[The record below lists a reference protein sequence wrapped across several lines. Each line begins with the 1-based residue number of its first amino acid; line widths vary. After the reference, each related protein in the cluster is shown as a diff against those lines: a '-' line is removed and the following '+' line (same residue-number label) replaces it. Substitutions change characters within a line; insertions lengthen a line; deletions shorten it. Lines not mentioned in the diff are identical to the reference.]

1 MLQIAAAA
9 AADIRA
15 HAQEG
20 YPFEICGFLVG
31 KAAGDVRT
39 AAHAWRV
46 SNTWE
51 QNPEER
57 DAMFQEMANA
67 NAGASA
73 ERWLDA
79 DAGRR
84 FLVSPRDILDSM
96 KRARSLGMDLIGVY
110 HTHPN
115 HPAVPSDFDRSAAW
129 PEWSYVIVSVRE
141 GQVAEFRSWVV
152 QDEGPFTEEA
162 VTEFTHAGA

>member
-1 MLQIAAAA
+1 MLNISAAA
-9 AADIRA
+9 AADIRT
-15 HAQEG
+15 HAEEG

-31 KAAGDVRT
+31 RVEGDTRSAAE
-39 AAHAWRV
+39 AWRV
-46 SNTWE
+46 SNAWE
-51 QNPEER
+51 QDPEQR
-57 DAMFQEMANA
+57 AAMFASMEAA
-67 NAGASA
+67 GGGASA
-73 ERWLDA
+73 ERWLEA

-96 KRARSLGMDLIGVY
+96 KRARAAGMDLIGVY

-129 PEWSYVIVSVRE
+129 PEWSYVILAVRE

-152 QDEGPFTEEA
+152 LDDGPFTEES
-162 VTEFTHAGA
+162 VIEV